1 MIIDKFLD
9 DVFLLKN
16 NTFFDDRG
24 FFFESFNSNFLE
36 VTNIKNPFVQ
46 DNISFSKEKFTL
58 RGLHYQKGK
67 YKQAKLIF
75 LISGSIFDVF
85 VDARPNSK
93 NFGQYGFV
101 KLNNPGDSIYVP
113 RGYLHGFCTLEEN
126 TTIRY
131 KVDNFYNKDSELNV
145 LWNDHDLKIDW
156 GLFDTKPIIS
166 EKDNNAMT
174 WQSFNKEII

>member
-67 YKQAKLIF
+67 HK
-75 LISGSIFDVF
+75 
-85 VDARPNSK
+85 
-93 NFGQYGFV
+93 
-101 KLNNPGDSIYVP
+101 
-113 RGYLHGFCTLEEN
+113 
-126 TTIRY
+126 
-131 KVDNFYNKDSELNV
+131 
-145 LWNDHDLKIDW
+145 
-156 GLFDTKPIIS
+156 
-166 EKDNNAMT
+166 
-174 WQSFNKEII
+174 

>member
-9 DVFLLKN
+9 DVFIWKN

-67 YKQAKLIF
+67 YTQAKLIF
-75 LISGSIFDVF
+75 LVSGSILDVF
-85 VDARPNSK
+85 VDARPTSK

-101 KLNNPGDSIYVP
+101 KLII
-113 RGYLHGFCTLEEN
+113 LEIAFLFQEVIFMDFVLYKKILLLVTRLIIFITRN
-126 TTIRY
+126 QNLMFFGTI
-131 KVDNFYNKDSELNV
+131 V
-145 LWNDHDLKIDW
+145 I
-156 GLFDTKPIIS
+156 
-166 EKDNNAMT
+166 
-174 WQSFNKEII
+174 